1 LTPRDD
7 RFLDMPSSAQFDAAI
22 EQVLRGGA
30 VGDDVA
36 TFARFVDDM
45 RVMGDRPP
53 PPPSPKLAA
62 LLAGTPAGS
71 QARASVAPFRWR
83 AKSRLRARSVQPRSG
98 RSRTAGIRLRLV
110 AMPIAGKAAVFLA
123 VATCAAAGAASGIL
137 PEPATHFLRRAIEVV
152 TPFELPDDASAR
164 PGRGERRVDN
174 TGTISGDE
182 PSDAGTSPAGSPP
195 AAVASDAG
203 AARDQ
208 DGEAGTGSRPEANA
222 TDEASSGAETGS
234 EPGASAWP
242 PKAARPASS
251 PPPGLGPKVAPPD
264 AGQPTEPA
272 PKTGHVP
279 PGNGAPGT
287 PHPGG
292 PGSGDALLMDPGT
305 RTERPRAPAPKGPSA
320 RRGSP
325 DEPLSD
331 APRDRPHHGPPPGV
345 GPGQSS
351 SGGAST
357 GGPRPVPSSGTSPGY
372 GPDRGQHGQ
381 HHPHGCQAADCGPRG
396 PHNSERA
403 PGGDTSAHPVDAA
416 APLAP
421 PP

>member
-7 RFLDMPSSAQFDAAI
+7 RFPDMPSSAQFDAAI

-53 PPPSPKLAA
+53 PPASPELAA

-83 AKSRLRARSVQPRSG
+83 AKSRLRARSVQLRSG

-110 AMPIAGKAAVFLA
+110 AMPITGKAAVFLA
-123 VATCAAAGAASGIL
+123 VATCAAAGAASGIF

-182 PSDAGTSPAGSPP
+182 RSDAGTSPAGSPP

-203 AARDQ
+203 VARDQ
-208 DGEAGTGSRPEANA
+208 DGEEGTGPRPEANA
-222 TDEASSGAETGS
+222 TDEASSGADTGS
-234 EPGASAWP
+234 EA
-242 PKAARPASS
+242 
-251 PPPGLGPKVAPPD
+251 APPD
-264 AGQPTEPA
+264 AGQPTEPG
-272 PKTGHVP
+272 PETGHVP
-279 PGNGAPGT
+279 PGNAAPGT
-287 PHPGG
+287 PRSGG

-305 RTERPRAPAPKGPSA
+305 TTERPSAPAPKGPSA
-320 RRGSP
+320 RPGSP
-325 DEPLSD
+325 NEPLSN

-357 GGPRPVPSSGTSPGY
+357 GGPRPAPSSGTSPGY
-372 GPDRGQHGQ
+372 SPDRGQHGQ
-381 HHPHGCQAADCGPRG
+381 HHPDGCQAADCGRRG

-403 PGGDTSAHPVDAA
+403 PAGDTSAQPVDAA

>member
-7 RFLDMPSSAQFDAAI
+7 RFPDMPSSAQFDAAI

-53 PPPSPKLAA
+53 PPASPELAA

-83 AKSRLRARSVQPRSG
+83 AKSRLRARSVQLRSG

-110 AMPIAGKAAVFLA
+110 AMPITGKAAVFLA
-123 VATCAAAGAASGIL
+123 VATCAAAGAASGIF

-222 TDEASSGAETGS
+222 TDEASSGADTGS
-234 EPGASAWP
+234 EA
-242 PKAARPASS
+242 
-251 PPPGLGPKVAPPD
+251 APPD
-264 AGQPTEPA
+264 AGQPTEPG
-272 PKTGHVP
+272 PETGHVP
-279 PGNGAPGT
+279 PGNAAPGT
-287 PHPGG
+287 PRSGG

-305 RTERPRAPAPKGPSA
+305 TTERPSAPAPKGPSA
-320 RRGSP
+320 RPGSP
-325 DEPLSD
+325 NEPLSN

-357 GGPRPVPSSGTSPGY
+357 GGPRPAPSSGTSPGY
-372 GPDRGQHGQ
+372 SPDRGQHGQ
-381 HHPHGCQAADCGPRG
+381 HHPDGCQAADCGRRG

-403 PGGDTSAHPVDAA
+403 PAGDTSAQPVDAA

>member
-7 RFLDMPSSAQFDAAI
+7 RFPDMPSSAQFDAAI

-53 PPPSPKLAA
+53 PPASPELAA

-110 AMPIAGKAAVFLA
+110 AMPITGKAAVFLA
-123 VATCAAAGAASGIL
+123 VATCAAAGAASGIF

-182 PSDAGTSPAGSPP
+182 RSDAGTSPAGSPP

-203 AARDQ
+203 VARDQ
-208 DGEAGTGSRPEANA
+208 DGEEGTGPRPEANA
-222 TDEASSGAETGS
+222 TDEASSGADTGS
-234 EPGASAWP
+234 EA
-242 PKAARPASS
+242 
-251 PPPGLGPKVAPPD
+251 APPD
-264 AGQPTEPA
+264 AGQPTEPG
-272 PKTGHVP
+272 PETGHVP
-279 PGNGAPGT
+279 PGNAAPGT
-287 PHPGG
+287 PRSGG

-305 RTERPRAPAPKGPSA
+305 TTERPSAPAPKGPSA
-320 RRGSP
+320 RPGSP
-325 DEPLSD
+325 NEPLSN

-357 GGPRPVPSSGTSPGY
+357 GGPRPAPSSGTSPGY
-372 GPDRGQHGQ
+372 SPDRGQHGQ
-381 HHPHGCQAADCGPRG
+381 HHPDGCQAADCGRRG

-403 PGGDTSAHPVDAA
+403 PAGDTSAQPVDAA